1 MVEYWNYFLNQK
13 IHHQVFL
20 ISSIVLVVGLS
31 TSPAFMSIGC
41 AGLVLGFLL
50 DYKNLKSNL
59 QNFKKPVFFSIM
71 ILYFIHLLP
80 IHQLSNS
87 QQLLTEL
94 RIKIP
99 FILIPLGF
107 FSFQPKKNDF
117 YLISFFF
124 LISLSLVSLLTLG
137 NYLLHFEEMNHRILE
152 SKEIPVVTKVTHIYF
167 SVMLAFGIF
176 LSYHLGKVSKQKF
189 YYYFS
194 IFLLICLHLFTS
206 RTGLVGFYIAI
217 FINIIFYI
225 FKEKHKIFQKLSI
238 LLSIFLLPVLAYFLL
253 PSFQNRV
260 INTLEDIQRY
270 KNKEDINH
278 RSVSMRLVTW
288 EMGYLAFKKNPWFG
302 VGMENISETIHKEY
316 ESNQVPLKKENWL
329 NDLHNQFFEYLLGL
343 GVLGF
348 VVFIFWLCYPISQNQ
363 NEIFLQFIALLF
375 GTMFAESLL
384 ERQVGVCFG
393 IYWYYFLYKFSSNYE
408 EINL

>member
-50 DYKNLKSNL
+50 DDKNLKSNL

-152 SKEIPVVTKVTHIYF
+152 SKEIPVAVSYTH
-167 SVMLAFGIF
+167 L
-176 LSYHLGKVSKQKF
+176 
-189 YYYFS
+189 
-194 IFLLICLHLFTS
+194 T
-206 RTGLVGFYIAI
+206 
-217 FINIIFYI
+217 
-225 FKEKHKIFQKLSI
+225 
-238 LLSIFLLPVLAYFLL
+238 LPTTE
-253 PSFQNRV
+253 RV
-260 INTLEDIQRY
+260 
-270 KNKEDINH
+270 
-278 RSVSMRLVTW
+278 
-288 EMGYLAFKKNPWFG
+288 
-302 VGMENISETIHKEY
+302 
-316 ESNQVPLKKENWL
+316 
-329 NDLHNQFFEYLLGL
+329 
-343 GVLGF
+343 
-348 VVFIFWLCYPISQNQ
+348 
-363 NEIFLQFIALLF
+363 
-375 GTMFAESLL
+375 
-384 ERQVGVCFG
+384 
-393 IYWYYFLYKFSSNYE
+393 
-408 EINL
+408 